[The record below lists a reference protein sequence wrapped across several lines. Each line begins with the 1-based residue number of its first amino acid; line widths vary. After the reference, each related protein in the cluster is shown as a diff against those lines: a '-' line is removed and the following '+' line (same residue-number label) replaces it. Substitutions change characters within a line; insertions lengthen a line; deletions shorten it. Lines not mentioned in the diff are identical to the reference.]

1 MSDYTM
7 SRPDFKAIAPSGRLP
22 YAKISAWC
30 IQHLN
35 NAQRLVIE
43 GIFCELAVGE
53 SAIATSA
60 EIAGWANVSEAT
72 VSRALP
78 GLAAKGLIAL
88 SRVYYSETGR
98 TRWSLRHL
106 PAQPN
111 GSYAPG
117 WVGSDMD
124 ASAAQFAPVGSDMG
138 GSAAGSA
145 AQSISPDSGVP
156 MPESAEGADSAAER
170 LPSMTDPTIFYDS
183 DSPHKHARK
192 HASAHAEEPHS
203 RTIRTSPPSPAAPP
217 PGPTSETPT
226 VPAAFA
232 ELRQRGVIA
241 YSATQILKHHPTMT
255 GAEFDRLLDIVITTR
270 DKAANPLKYLCG
282 ILQRGEMLDPPPQ
295 RMALPSRRKVN
306 NMPILTARVDP
317 QVKHHYC
324 KIFERART
332 DDERVGVLERFD
344 REVVAPAQ
352 AAAAQAKEATAC

>member
-7 SRPDFKAIAPSGRLP
+7 PRSDFKTTAPSGRLP

-53 SAIATSA
+53 STIATSA

-117 WVGSDMD
+117 GVGSELD
-124 ASAAQFAPVGSDMG
+124 ASAAPSAPVGSAMD

-145 AQSISPDSGVP
+145 AQSISPDSGVATP
-156 MPESAEGADSAAER
+156 QSGAVTDSAAGR
-170 LPSMTDPTIFYDS
+170 LTSMSDPRIFYDS
-183 DSPHKHARK
+183 ENPNKHARK
-192 HASAHAEEPHS
+192 HASARAEESNS
-203 RTIRTSPPSPAAPP
+203 RTSRTSATALPNTGPS
-217 PGPTSETPT
+217 SETPT
-226 VPAAFA
+226 VPAAFT
-232 ELRQRGVIA
+232 ELHQRGVIA
-241 YSATQILKHHPTMT
+241 KSATQILKHHPTMT
-255 GAEFDRLLDIVITTR
+255 GAEFDRLLDVVVNTR
-270 DKAANPLKYLCG
+270 KAAHPLRYLCG

-295 RMALPSRRKVN
+295 RAALPQRRKVSN
-306 NMPILTARVDP
+306 APILFAPVDGTTI
-317 QVKHHYC
+317 QHYL
-324 KIFERART
+324 KIFELART
-332 DDERVGVLERFD
+332 DDERVAVLECFE
-344 REVVAPAQ
+344 REVVAPAR
-352 AAAAQAKEATAC
+352 AAASQTEGAPA

>member
-7 SRPDFKAIAPSGRLP
+7 SRSDFKTIAPSGRLP

-53 SAIATSA
+53 STIATSA
-60 EIAGWANVSEAT
+60 QIAGWANVSEAT

-117 WVGSDMD
+117 CVGSAMD
-124 ASAAQFAPVGSDMG
+124 VSAAQSAPVGSDMDG
-138 GSAAGSA
+138 CAAGSA
-145 AQSISPDSGVP
+145 AQSISPDSGVSTP
-156 MPESAEGADSAAER
+156 QLGAVTDSAAGR
-170 LPSMTDPTIFYDS
+170 LTSMTDLSIFYDS
-183 DSPHKHARK
+183 DSPNKHASK
-192 HASAHAEEPHS
+192 HASAHAEEPNS
-203 RTIRTSPPSPAAPP
+203 RTSRTSRTSAAALPPT
-217 PGPTSETPT
+217 GPSSETPT
-226 VPAAFA
+226 VPAAFT
-232 ELRQRGVIA
+232 ELRQRGVIVS
-241 YSATQILKHHPTMT
+241 SATQILKHHPTMT
-255 GAEFDRLLDIVITTR
+255 GAEFDRLLAEVVNTR
-270 DKAANPLKYLCG
+270 KAADPLKYLCG

-295 RMALPSRRKVN
+295 RAALPPRRRVSNTPIVMAWVN
-306 NMPILTARVDP
+306 P
-317 QVKHHYC
+317 QIKQHYL
-324 KIFERART
+324 KIFDLART
-332 DDERVGVLERFD
+332 DDERVAVLECFE
-344 REVVAPAQ
+344 REVVAPAR
-352 AAAAQAKEATAC
+352 AAAGQTEGAPA